1 MTEMDAKAKLK
12 RFCYL
17 GSFHPVYMHL
27 RGPIAVD
34 KYWPIVSEL
43 VKQLSDEVMLPFLKD
58 ILNDNSLV
66 RRDEVLFVYAVYLA
80 SEIDIKWK
88 TTLRIAF
95 APLMRTDDDLFLFC
109 DLSMRIAKLQNHKGF
124 SRTVRKAI
132 KAWYEMQTPDAIRT
146 MWMAHRGLHGF
157 THKSLIKLCHISD
170 GTLGSTT
177 VSTLFFKTCTEL
189 LKETETEAN
198 AVGTPPAMDNA
209 TANEGGVSTDTNANE
224 TKANNLNSQ
233 SQEQQHQTNTQPQ
246 QTTTQPQQPN
256 PQPPQSNA
264 TSNPPTS
271 EDLAT
276 AVSKL
281 RITKKNHD
289 ALKII
294 RKYKL
299 PYQQVPGHFLS
310 YAPIMAQL
318 IPTMSYMQ
326 VLKCWRRMG
335 QNKHLE
341 NQRIFKLC
349 KARLENKEL
358 ARKTNVHPVH
368 ILINMHNI
376 GVISGDMSKLPSK
389 KVESYKM
396 DYLDKL
402 YRDSFQWQSGVGK
415 LRMHITVNLQSNY
428 KKKFLKNH
436 RKLTYF
442 DACLALSFGY
452 SKREA
457 LVDVFHWYEDKMKLK
472 KIVFEKDYTTHLGF
486 TSYAVVENQKNNQRL
501 VTPILNALSSQQ
513 VYDVFL
519 CIVPTA
525 GRGNPNQNSEFL
537 CKFLDKYRETKNPK
551 AKFIILDLLRFKPS
565 MSYSETRNE
574 NILEICGLDEHT
586 PDLIHNFATQR
597 FE

>member
-1 MTEMDAKAKLK
+1 MTEMDAKSKLK
-12 RFCYL
+12 RYCYL
-17 GSFHPVYMHL
+17 GSFSPVYVHL
-27 RGPIAVD
+27 KGPLAVD
-34 KYWPIVSEL
+34 KFWPL
-43 VKQLSDEVMLPFLKD
+43 VTGLLKQLDDTVMLPFLKE

-66 RRDEVLFVYAVYLA
+66 RRDEVLFVYASYLA

-88 TTLRIAF
+88 TALRVAF
-95 APLMRTDDDLFLFC
+95 AGLIRSDDDLFLFC
-109 DLSMRIAKLQNHKGF
+109 DLAMRIAKLQNHKGF

-132 KAWYEMQTPDAIRT
+132 TAWYELRTPDAIRA

-157 THKSLIKLCHISD
+157 THKTLIKLCHVSD
-170 GTLGSTT
+170 DTLGAPN
-177 VSTLFFKTCTEL
+177 VSSLFFKTCTEL
-189 LKETETEAN
+189 IKESEIVSNGIPPIEGEVPNTEKTPATDSNAN
-198 AVGTPPAMDNA
+198 EA
-209 TANEGGVSTDTNANE
+209 TANDLNA
-224 TKANNLNSQ
+224 
-233 SQEQQHQTNTQPQ
+233 PQ
-246 QTTTQPQQPN
+246 QNSNVTN
-256 PQPPQSNA
+256 NQPPN
-264 TSNPPTS
+264 S

-299 PYQQVPGHFLS
+299 PFKQVPGHFLS

-318 IPTMSYMQ
+318 IPTMSYLQ

-335 QNKHLE
+335 KNKHLE

-358 ARKTNVHPVH
+358 VRKTNVHPVH
-368 ILINMHNI
+368 ILLNMHEA
-376 GVISGDMSKLPSK
+376 GVVSGEIPKLPKK
-389 KVESYKM
+389 KVEAYKM
-396 DYLDKL
+396 EYLDKL
-402 YRDSFQWQSGVGK
+402 YRDSFQWQSGIGK
-415 LRMHITVNLQSNY
+415 LRMHITVNLQSSY

-472 KIVFEKDYTTHLGF
+472 KIVYEKDYTTHLGF

-525 GRGNPNQNSEFL
+525 GRGNPNKNSEFL
-537 CKFLDKYRETKNPK
+537 CKFLDKYRQTKNPK
-551 AKFIILDLLRFKPS
+551 AKFIILDLLRFGPS
-565 MSYSETRNE
+565 MSYSQTRNE

-586 PDLIHNFATQR
+586 PDLIHNFATHR